1 MNLQKFRA
9 PVFNRQPGGKENE
22 HNASWLSRVIQ
33 NVRNGTPAAF
43 SRLVVLYHGQPPKMQ
58 DINEPIS
65 ARPSSEPAAVA
76 DVPGADDLG
85 RDVSGSPP
93 IHPAFTRASKR
104 IF

>member
-1 MNLQKFRA
+1 
-9 PVFNRQPGGKENE
+9 
-22 HNASWLSRVIQ
+22 
-33 NVRNGTPAAF
+33 
-43 SRLVVLYHGQPPKMQ
+43 MQ

>member
-1 MNLQKFRA
+1 MTNPKFTPPMSREA
-9 PVFNRQPGGKENE
+9 GGKSNI
-22 HNASWLSRVIQ
+22 HDSGWLAKIVNAVKA
-33 NVRNGTPAAF
+33 GTPNAVK
-43 SRLVVLYHGQPPKMQ
+43 RLVVLYHGVPPKMQ

-65 ARPSSEPAAVA
+65 ARPSSAPVASA